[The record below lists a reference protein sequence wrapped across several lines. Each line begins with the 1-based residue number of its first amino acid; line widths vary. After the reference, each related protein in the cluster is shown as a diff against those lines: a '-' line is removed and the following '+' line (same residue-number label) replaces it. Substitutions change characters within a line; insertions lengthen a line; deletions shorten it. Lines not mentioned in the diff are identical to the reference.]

1 MLYKSS
7 LDYDWQTPKLSFEL
21 EDISLEEISE
31 IMAVY
36 VFVQL
41 NKISEMS
48 WVNTGWEDWAYWV
61 LLKFINKF
69 WLLVAD
75 KFWNLSEKLDSDSFI
90 KWVIDY
96 MQQDWSVSHKSSFIK
111 ELKKWLWIE

>member
-7 LDYDWQTPKLSFEL
+7 LDYDWETPKLSFQI
-21 EDISLEEISE
+21 EDMSLEEVSE

-48 WVNTGWEDWAYWV
+48 WKLDSDDWGYSV
-61 LLKFINKF
+61 LVKFINKF

-75 KFWNLSEKLDSDSFI
+75 KYWNISEKLDSDSFI
-90 KWVIDY
+90 KWVVDY
-96 MQQDWSVSHKSSFIK
+96 MQHNWAVKNKSSFIS
-111 ELKKWLWIE
+111 EVKKWIWI